1 MENGFAKLIESLKQ
15 LTASFEAINIPQITT
30 DMGQIVTDL
39 EDIAEGIQNYHDAVI
54 EYNAHIMEYSE
65 AMNEYNDAML
75 AYEEQQITAE
85 DFLNDINSVI
95 NNMTESLSGLQV
107 LYEEGN
113 EWAGLFIQI
122 ANIRLGLQ
130 GILATLKTKAT
141 AEQMEQLLAQVQ
153 EMGEGVDQLVA
164 VADYDYDGVINTFD
178 KCPDTPLNEI
188 NNVNSDGCS
197 PSQLNN

>member
-75 AYEEQQITAE
+75 AYEEQQTTAE
-85 DFLNDINSVI
+85 DFLNDINSII
-95 NNMTESLSGLQV
+95 NNMTESLSGLQT

-141 AEQMEQLLAQVQ
+141 AEQMEQLLTQVQ
-153 EMGEGVDQLVA
+153 EMGAGVDQLVA
-164 VADYDYDGVINTFD
+164 VADYDYDGVINAFD

>member
-141 AEQMEQLLAQVQ
+141 AEQMEQLLAQVE
-153 EMGEGVDQLVA
+153 EMGEGIDQLVA
-164 VADYDYDGVINTFD
+164 VADYDYDGVINAFD

>member
-164 VADYDYDGVINTFD
+164 VADYDYDGVINALD